1 MSPICPSRGLE
12 GQRSRVEQ
20 HENAVT
26 TTDKDSTAPPILK
39 RSHAKRLREMYRS
52 AGWPF
57 QDVLEIELLAAGL
70 LKRVKDKNG
79 VDCMRVTDTG
89 IQYLAGAAQTNRS
102 AMSAHNALVDQ
113 VALTMARD
121 GRIVW
126 KNLSLRAWVEGDED
140 SPGRWR
146 MCMPDV
152 FSIRNSSKEAYL
164 EPIVHEIKVNRA
176 DLLGDL
182 KVKDKRSAYLDLGG
196 QCWYVL
202 GCNAKGKPIAE
213 AKEVPSECGVMV
225 SRLGSLEVLRAAP
238 KRGVAQLPFSVWM
251 ALSKATPMR
260 AMDVTNDT
268 PDQRLLVNANSA
280 VQLTTQIDFPQDNL
294 SGFADAREPS
304 DHPHT

>member
-1 MSPICPSRGLE
+1 M
-12 GQRSRVEQ
+12 
-20 HENAVT
+20 T
-26 TTDKDSTAPPILK
+26 TTDTENTAPPTLK

-57 QDVLEIELLAAGL
+57 QDVLEIELLAAGSL
-70 LKRVKDKNG
+70 ERVQDKNG
-79 VDCMRVTDTG
+79 VDYMRVTDVG
-89 IQYLAGAAQTNRS
+89 IQYLANAAKTNRS

-126 KNLSLRAWVEGDED
+126 KNLPLRAWVEGDED
-140 SPGRWR
+140 RPGRWR

-176 DLLGDL
+176 DLLGDM
-182 KVKDKRSAYLDLGG
+182 KDKDKRSAYLDLGG

-213 AKEVPSECGVMV
+213 AEEVPSECGVMV
-225 SRLGSLEVLRAAP
+225 SRLASLEVMRAAP

-251 ALSKATPMR
+251 ALSKATPSR
-260 AMDVTNDT
+260 VMDDTNGNS
-268 PDQRLLVNANSA
+268 DQCLLVNVNSA
-280 VQLTTQIDFPQDNL
+280 PQLTT
-294 SGFADAREPS
+294 
-304 DHPHT
+304 